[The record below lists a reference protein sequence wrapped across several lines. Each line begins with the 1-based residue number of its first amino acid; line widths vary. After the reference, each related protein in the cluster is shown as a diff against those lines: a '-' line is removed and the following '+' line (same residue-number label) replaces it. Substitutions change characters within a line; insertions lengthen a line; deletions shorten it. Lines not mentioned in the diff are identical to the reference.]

1 MLIDLE
7 LLLFLRPLDNL
18 SFSSWFFSFY
28 LFKLIFWNTWQW
40 WWRSSWR
47 RGGRTWRWWRRA
59 SSATRWQDIKY
70 VRFSPTKSFHKYLY
84 KYRRNY
90 SSTGMYMVIKS
101 HFRGSQ
107 LNWEHFW
114 SFQYA
119 ISTIIAALY
128 TSKVVVKCS
137 SHWYFK
143 CTLFAH
149 QMCSFILASVWK
161 Q

>member
-1 MLIDLE
+1 MLS
-7 LLLFLRPLDNL
+7 RPLDNHIFIFVL
-18 SFSSWFFSFY
+18 LL
-28 LFKLIFWNTWQW
+28 LFIQVDFWNTWQW
-40 WWRSSWR
+40 WWKSSWR

-114 SFQYA
+114 SFQFA
-119 ISTIIAALY
+119 TANIIAAFN
-128 TSKVVVKCS
+128 TSNSVVKCS

-143 CTLFAH
+143 CRFYAH
-149 QMCSFILASVWK
+149 QMSSCFTCFSLKTINT
-161 Q
+161 